1 MLSDYLITR
10 WTSGG
15 VISARERRERTPEE
29 VQRGIEVFEE
39 YVEVATNRSV
49 HAPEG
54 SGPHACPCCGYLTL
68 DSRGWYQICPV
79 CFWEDDG
86 QDDHDADD
94 IRRGGP
100 NYGLSLTQARLNFR
114 QIGACRERVLPY
126 VRPPQCAELP
136 AGTDPAPPGREPD

>member
-1 MLSDYLITR
+1 MET
-10 WTSGG
+10 
-15 VISARERRERTPEE
+15 
-29 VQRGIEVFEE
+29 FEE
-39 YVEVATNRSV
+39 YVEVGANRSV

-86 QDDHDADD
+86 QDDHDADE

-100 NYGLSLTQARLNFR
+100 NHGLSLTQARLNFQ
-114 QIGACRERVLPY
+114 QIGA
-126 VRPPQCAELP
+126 
-136 AGTDPAPPGREPD
+136 

>member
-1 MLSDYLITR
+1 M
-10 WTSGG
+10 
-15 VISARERRERTPEE
+15 
-29 VQRGIEVFEE
+29 FEE

-79 CFWEDDG
+79 CRWEDDG

-100 NYGLSLTQARLNFR
+100 NYGLSLTQARLNFQ
-114 QIGACRERVLPY
+114 QIGAYRERAIPH
-126 VRPPQCAELP
+126 VRPPEREEFP
-136 AGTDPAPPGREPD
+136 TDANPGPPTREPD